1 MWPRT
6 HPPHTHTLFF
16 LFLYFSSSWFP
27 RSLCQARG
35 ARITLNSFCSLAPSH
50 VFTLTSAAYIS
61 QLTPGQSLSS
71 TVNILI
77 PGLAVSASKTPTPS
91 RSSCSSLLPPHNSPD
106 HVTANSECLAS
117 AGPCTPAIL
126 LSLSAPSSAAYS
138 RAPLYSMPSCN
149 SRGFMPPQIPV
160 SFTPLTP
167 LHTRCLHLDIHSHLK
182 PSMPPLSCIPP
193 SMPCS
198 LLHSSVNG
206 ITIHTIAH
214 TSNSDVIYDWSL
226 LQSVI

>member
-1 MWPRT
+1 MSQKYLCLINT
-6 HPPHTHTLFF
+6 F
-16 LFLYFSSSWFP
+16 SWFP

-149 SRGFMPPQIPV
+149 SRGFMPPQIPCELH
-160 SFTPLTP
+160 SIDPTAYKMSPLGYP
-167 LHTRCLHLDIHSHLK
+167 Q
-182 PSMPPLSCIPP
+182 PPQTQHAP
-193 SMPCS
+193 S
-198 LLHSSVNG
+198 LLHSSQ
-206 ITIHTIAH
+206 HA
-214 TSNSDVIYDWSL
+214 L
-226 LQSVI
+226 LSPAFLCEWNHHSHNCPYPKFRCHL